1 MVHARSAAL
10 DEEGRSVDDGG
21 DTPETAT
28 TSGAEHAARGQP
40 PVEVCIVTH
49 LQEVHVGAQPLA
61 RFRPVVGDE
70 RVREAE
76 EVAAATAGRLAGRVV
91 WNVNS
96 TARGGGVAE
105 MLPSLLAYSRGA
117 GVDTRWLVISGN
129 DAFFHITKRLHHALH
144 GSAGDGSPL
153 GPAER
158 AAYEAVLAANAAELL
173 ALVRPR
179 DIVLL
184 HDPQTAGLA
193 PLLARAGA
201 LVIWRSHIG
210 HDQPGEEVAR
220 GWDFL
225 APYFADVRA
234 FVFSRSAYIPAG
246 LDGARTVV
254 IPPSLDPFTPKNQ
267 ELDEATVRAMLVQTG
282 LVEGPSG
289 DGETTFLRS
298 DGSPGRVDRAADVV
312 RLGRAP
318 AWGTPLV
325 VQVSRWDR
333 LKDHLGVMQGFAAM
347 LTEGGDPVGADL
359 VLAGPS
365 VHAVADDPEGASV
378 CDELLAA
385 WRELPHAHRGR
396 VHLASLPM
404 EDAEENAAIVNALQR
419 HAAVVVQK
427 SLHEGFGLTVT
438 EAMWKA
444 RPVVASAVGGI
455 QDQIVDGVHGLL
467 LHDPHDLPA
476 LGAALRR
483 VLSDAELAAKLG
495 ASAQQRVRDEY
506 LGIRHLLQYAA
517 LLAQID
523 V

>member
-1 MVHARSAAL
+1 V
-10 DEEGRSVDDGG
+10 
-21 DTPETAT
+21 
-28 TSGAEHAARGQP
+28 
-40 PVEVCIVTH
+40 
-49 LQEVHVGAQPLA
+49 
-61 RFRPVVGDE
+61 
-70 RVREAE
+70 
-76 EVAAATAGRLAGRVV
+76 
-91 WNVNS
+91 
-96 TARGGGVAE
+96 
-105 MLPSLLAYSRGA
+105 
-117 GVDTRWLVISGN
+117 
-129 DAFFHITKRLHHALH
+129 
-144 GSAGDGSPL
+144 
-153 GPAER
+153 
-158 AAYEAVLAANAAELL
+158 
-173 ALVRPR
+173 
-179 DIVLL
+179 
-184 HDPQTAGLA
+184 
-193 PLLARAGA
+193 
-201 LVIWRSHIG
+201 
-210 HDQPGEEVAR
+210 R

-282 LVEGPSG
+282 LVEGPP
-289 DGETTFLRS
+289 GEGATTFLRG

-318 AWGTPLV
+318 VWETPLV
-325 VQVSRWDR
+325 VQVSRWDP
-333 LKDHLGVMQGFAAM
+333 LKDHLGVMHGFAAM
-347 LTEGGDPVGADL
+347 LTEGSDPAGASL

-365 VHAVADDPEGASV
+365 VRAVADDPESASV
-378 CDELLAA
+378 YDELLTA

-404 EDAEENAAIVNALQR
+404 EDAEENGAIVNALQR

-455 QDQIVDGVHGLL
+455 QDQIVDGEHGLL
-467 LHDPHDLPA
+467 LHDPQDLPA

-483 VLSDAELAAKLG
+483 VLSDADLAAHLG
-495 ASAQQRVRDEY
+495 GSAQQRVREEY
-506 LGIRHLLQYAA
+506 LGIRHLLQYAE
-517 LLAQID
+517 LLARID